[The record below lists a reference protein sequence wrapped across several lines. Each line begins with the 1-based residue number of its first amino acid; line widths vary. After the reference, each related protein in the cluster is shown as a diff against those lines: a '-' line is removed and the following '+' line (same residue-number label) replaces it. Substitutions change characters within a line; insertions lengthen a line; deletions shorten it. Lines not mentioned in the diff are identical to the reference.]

1 METPYKVT
9 FDSVVI
15 VKNLS
20 LEDSIQFA
28 LNLHRS
34 SNVPHKVQ
42 VIHDDIIDLCL
53 LTDIQ

>member
-15 VKNLS
+15 VKNLP

-53 LTDIQ
+53 LTDTQ